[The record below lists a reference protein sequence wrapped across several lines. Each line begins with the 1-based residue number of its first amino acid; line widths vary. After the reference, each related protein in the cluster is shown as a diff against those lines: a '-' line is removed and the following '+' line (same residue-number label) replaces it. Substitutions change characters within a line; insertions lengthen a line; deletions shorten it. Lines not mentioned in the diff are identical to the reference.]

1 VVEPLFDIPPLAE
14 AMYWHSRNTSDP
26 AHRWLRAILAG
37 ALCIFLMAHA
47 GTFGR
52 FAGVRFMFCQLG
64 GAAAICCGRW
74 HFHAIQ
80 AREQAAALG
89 RELPIWAGTDL
100 TDVLF
105 HVWLDTHTQD
115 RHALWLVLEEV
126 GPRGVV
132 LGGDYPVTAPELGM
146 HYVQAELDTL
156 DLSPEVLTSE

>member
-1 VVEPLFDIPPLAE
+1 
-14 AMYWHSRNTSDP
+14 MYWHSRNTSDP